1 MERKNANIDD
11 VIRTVET
18 ASAKELEELAGIR
31 EAVEDL
37 KGGRV
42 ATVDPVSRSVSALN
56 RTIENSRPDFVAN
69 APSVDPIVEAMKR
82 LNLGDVSRVVQEDVA
97 LQEPQ
102 AKSTTRK
109 GKKRR
114 KKAIT
119 EDVKAQR
126 TEAAEH
132 AREMIGQKGGAQ
144 KAKTNAMRVVVLLE
158 SQGVRPQRK
167 MPVLN
172 VLKRPGAKR
181 MMSV

>member
-1 MERKNANIDD
+1 M
-11 VIRTVET
+11 
-18 ASAKELEELAGIR
+18 
-31 EAVEDL
+31 
-37 KGGRV
+37 
-42 ATVDPVSRSVSALN
+42 
-56 RTIENSRPDFVAN
+56 AN

-109 GKKRR
+109 DKKRR

-132 AREMIGQKGGAQ
+132 AREMFGQKGGAQ
-144 KAKTNAMRVVVLLE
+144 KAKTNAMRMVVLLE

>member
-1 MERKNANIDD
+1 M
-11 VIRTVET
+11 
-18 ASAKELEELAGIR
+18 
-31 EAVEDL
+31 
-37 KGGRV
+37 
-42 ATVDPVSRSVSALN
+42 
-56 RTIENSRPDFVAN
+56 AN
-69 APSVDPIVEAMKR
+69 APSVDPIVDAMKR
-82 LNLGDVSRVVQEDVA
+82 LNLGDVSRVVQEGIA
-97 LQEPQ
+97 QQEQQ
-102 AKSTTRK
+102 AKSTTPK

-114 KKAIT
+114 RKAIT

-132 AREMIGQKGGAQ
+132 AREMFGQKAVRK

>member
-1 MERKNANIDD
+1 M
-11 VIRTVET
+11 
-18 ASAKELEELAGIR
+18 
-31 EAVEDL
+31 
-37 KGGRV
+37 
-42 ATVDPVSRSVSALN
+42 SALN
-56 RTIENSRPDFVAN
+56 RTIENFRPDFVAN

-132 AREMIGQKGGAQ
+132 AREMFGQKGGAQ

-172 VLKRPGAKR
+172 VLKRPAQRG
-181 MMSV
+181 